1 MNPFKPLCLTSL
13 LCLSA
18 LSAHDTNLYGPV
30 LPLEHVENSIGAC
43 AMVSTG
49 DYLYTAANG
58 KLAIFNI
65 KDNPLKPKLVR
76 IVTGF
81 RGGRQM
87 IRHGDY
93 LFLTARNFGLWII
106 DIRNR
111 ENPTI
116 LPRFDSTELAT
127 GVAVSGNICFIAHR
141 VYGVQLLDI
150 SDPLHPRHISTIRT
164 QEAQTVFVQD
174 HYAFMGDWASGYIT
188 IADVADPLA
197 PQVISRTKLDG
208 YGDGLDLAGNLC
220 AASTGHHSFKN
231 GGSKTPEGF
240 GHGHGVELIDISNPH
255 SPTTLSV
262 FKFPQLY
269 HLGNDFW
276 TVRIC
281 DNYAF
286 AADTYN
292 GFFALDITDRTAP
305 KPIGHALLP
314 DAPRT
319 DPKTRQKSL
328 APDCSTSVALGDGCV
343 YVTGAST
350 GLFVVP
356 MPGKS
361 HFVQSASKPLVA
373 PTVVPQPT
381 IPGFKVFD
389 ISDHVQVRRASLY
402 KDDIAFFACSHA
414 GIKICRIG
422 DDNVDVI
429 GTQPITCAYD
439 VNVYG
444 DRLYAAEG
452 PDGIGIYDILPD
464 YSLREVSRY
473 KSQPYADFPQ
483 ILHVYADGRIIAW
496 HGRGGRLSFLDVS
509 NLAAPK
515 HVFNFNKIGILYND
529 NLANRDINGIVP
541 CNFGHGQGWF
551 DLNGDVPKVL
561 TTPTDNLRIDHN
573 NNAFAAF
580 NGKFISADFKKLDI
594 FDPKTITTDEKP
606 VAIPLSQSEVRGQPT
621 VDGNIVTFVCRSKGD
636 ITTFDCSDLE
646 HPKLLEN
653 RTWRNLPCIPDRAIF
668 WNHRLVI
675 PAGPAGVLLETK

>member
-1 MNPFKPLCLTSL
+1 MNHFKPLCLTSL

-18 LSAHDTNLYGPV
+18 LSAHDTTLYGPV
-30 LPLEHVENSIGAC
+30 LPLEHVEKSIGAC
-43 AMVSTG
+43 ALVSTG

-58 KLAIFNI
+58 KLAIYNI

-76 IVTGF
+76 IVTNF
-81 RGGRQM
+81 QGGRQM

-106 DIRNR
+106 DIRDR
-111 ENPTI
+111 ENPVI

-188 IADVADPLA
+188 IADVADPLK

-208 YGDGLDLAGNLC
+208 FGDGLDLAGDLC

-314 DAPRT
+314 DAPRM

-343 YVTGAST
+343 YVTGSST

-361 HFVQSASKPLVA
+361 HFVQPTSKPLAA
-373 PTVVPQPT
+373 PKVVPQPT
-381 IPGFKVFD
+381 IPGFKIFD
-389 ISDHVQVRRASLY
+389 ISDHVQVRRAAYY

-422 DDNVDVI
+422 NDSIDVI
-429 GTQPITCAYD
+429 NTQPITCAYD
-439 VNVYG
+439 VTILG

-473 KSQPYADFPQ
+473 KHPAYGDFPQ

-496 HGRGGRLSFLDVS
+496 HGRGGKLSFIDVS

-515 HVFNFNKIGILYND
+515 NVFSFNRIGILYND
-529 NLANRDINGIVP
+529 NLADRDIDGIVP

-551 DLNGDVPKVL
+551 DLNGDIPKALV
-561 TTPTDNLRIDHN
+561 TPTDTFRIDHN

-606 VAIPLSQSEVRGQPT
+606 VAIPLGTSEVRGQPT
-621 VDGNIVTFVCRSKGD
+621 IDGNIITFVCRSKGD
-636 ITTFDCSDLE
+636 ITTFDISDLE
-646 HPKLLEN
+646 HPKRLDN
-653 RTWRNLPCIPDRAIF
+653 RCWHDIPCIPDRAIF

-675 PAGPAGVLLETK
+675 PAGPAGVLLEQP

>member
-1 MNPFKPLCLTSL
+1 MNHFKPLCLTSL
-13 LCLSA
+13 LCLSTIA
-18 LSAHDTNLYGPV
+18 AHDTNLYGPV
-30 LPLEHVENSIGAC
+30 LPLEHVENSIGAV

-58 KLAIFNI
+58 RLAIYNI
-65 KDNPLKPKLVR
+65 KDNPLKPRLVR

-81 RGGRQM
+81 QGGRQM
-87 IRHGDY
+87 VRHGDY

-106 DIRNR
+106 DIHDR

-150 SDPLHPRHISTIRT
+150 TDPLHPRHISTIRT

-174 HYAFMGDWASGYIT
+174 HYAFMGDWGSGYIT
-188 IADVADPLA
+188 IADVADPLK

-208 YGDGLDLAGNLC
+208 YGDGLDLAGDLC
-220 AASTGHHSFKN
+220 VASTGHHSFKN
-231 GGSKTPEGF
+231 GGAKTPEGF
-240 GHGHGVELIDISNPH
+240 GHGHGVEVIDISNPH
-255 SPTTLSV
+255 SPQTLSV

-286 AADTYN
+286 AADTFN

-305 KPIGHALLP
+305 KPLGHALLP
-314 DAPRT
+314 EALRY
-319 DPKTRQKSL
+319 DPKTQTKTPGS
-328 APDCSTSVALGDGCV
+328 DCATSVALGDGCV
-343 YVTGAST
+343 YVTGSST

-361 HFVQSASKPLVA
+361 HFVQSKSQPLVA
-373 PTVVPQPT
+373 PKVVPDAVIPRFKT
-381 IPGFKVFD
+381 ID
-389 ISDHVQVRRASLY
+389 ISDHVQVRRAAYY

-414 GIKICRIG
+414 GIKICKISA
-422 DDNVDVI
+422 DDIAVI
-429 GTQPITCAYD
+429 GTQPMACAYD
-439 VNVYG
+439 VTVHG

-464 YSLREVSRY
+464 YSLREAARYTHPSR
-473 KSQPYADFPQ
+473 ADFPQ
-483 ILHVYADGRIIAW
+483 ILHVYMNGRVIAW
-496 HGRGGRLSFLDVS
+496 HGRGGKLSFLDVS

-515 HVFNFNKIGILYND
+515 NVFNFNRIGILYND
-529 NLANRDINGIVP
+529 NLADRDINGIVP

-551 DLNGDVPKVL
+551 DLNGPIPKVL
-561 TTPTDNLRIDHN
+561 VTPTDTFRIDHN

-594 FDPKTITTDEKP
+594 FDPKTVTTDEKP
-606 VAIPLSQSEVRGQPT
+606 VAIPLGTSEVRGQPT
-621 VDGNIVTFVCRSKGD
+621 IDGNIVTFVCRSKGD
-636 ITTFDCSDLE
+636 ITTFDISDLE
-646 HPKLLEN
+646 NPKLVED

-668 WNHRLVI
+668 WRHRLVI
-675 PAGPAGVLLETK
+675 PAGPAGVLLESK

>member
-1 MNPFKPLCLTSL
+1 MIHLKSFCITSL
-13 LCLSA
+13 LCMSA
-18 LSAHDTNLYGPV
+18 LAAHDTALYGPV

-58 KLAIFNI
+58 KLAIYNI
-65 KDNPLKPKLVR
+65 KDNPLKPSLVR

-81 RGGRQM
+81 QGGRQM

-93 LFLTARNFGLWII
+93 LFLTARNFGLWIL
-106 DIRNR
+106 DIRDR
-111 ENPTI
+111 ENPVI

-150 SDPLHPRHISTIRT
+150 TDPLHPRHISTIRT

-174 HYAFMGDWASGYIT
+174 HYAFMGDWGSGHIT
-188 IADVADPLA
+188 IADVADPLK

-208 YGDGLDLAGNLC
+208 YGDGLDLAGDLC

-292 GFFALDITDRTAP
+292 GFFALDITNRTAP
-305 KPIGHALLP
+305 KAIGHALLP
-314 DAPRT
+314 DAPRM

-361 HFVQSASKPLVA
+361 HVIQRTSQPLAA
-373 PTVVPQPT
+373 PKVVPQPT
-381 IPGFKVFD
+381 IPGFKIFD
-389 ISDHVQVRRASLY
+389 ISDHIQVRRAAYY

-414 GIKICRIG
+414 GIKVCRIG
-422 DDNVDVI
+422 DDSINVI
-429 GTQPITCAYD
+429 GTQPTTCAYD
-439 VNVYG
+439 VTVHG

-464 YSLREVSRY
+464 YSLRQVSRY
-473 KSQPYADFPQ
+473 KHPQYGDFPQ
-483 ILHVYADGRIIAW
+483 ILHVYANGRIIAW
-496 HGRGGRLSFLDVS
+496 HGRGGKLSFLDVS
-509 NLAAPK
+509 NLDAPK
-515 HVFNFNKIGILYND
+515 NVFSFSKIGILYND
-529 NLANRDINGIVP
+529 NLGDRDIDGIVP

-551 DLNGDVPKVL
+551 DLNGDIPKVL
-561 TTPTDNLRIDHN
+561 ATPTDNLRIDHN

-606 VAIPLSQSEVRGQPT
+606 VAIPLGKGEVRGQPT
-621 VDGNIVTFVCRSKGD
+621 VDGSIVTFVCRSKGD

-653 RTWRNLPCIPDRAIF
+653 RSWHDLPCIPDRAIF
-668 WNHRLVI
+668 WRHRLVV
-675 PAGPAGVLLETK
+675 PAGPAGVLLEQP